1 MLIAQ
6 AKQEEN
12 IVEYILY
19 MFQLHDMLRGL
30 NFEENAI
37 REKLASPMAASKDQE
52 EQIMTWYNDLIG
64 QMDKEGL
71 RVKGIVSDVLSKVQ
85 ELTLLHGMLLQ
96 QLNDDKYK
104 KLYEEVNPFIEEYRM
119 KSKDEGVSDILIC
132 LNALYAK
139 LLLKLKKVG
148 ISDSSEEAFTS
159 FSNLLSHIALR
170 YKEMYQGR
178 LNFSSN

>member
-1 MLIAQ
+1 
-6 AKQEEN
+6 
-12 IVEYILY
+12 
-19 MFQLHDMLRGL
+19 
-30 NFEENAI
+30 
-37 REKLASPMAASKDQE
+37 
-52 EQIMTWYNDLIG
+52 MTWYNDLIG

-71 RVKGIVSDVLSKVQ
+71 RVKGIVSDVLSKVKIA
-85 ELTLLHGMLLQ
+85 LLHGMLLQ

-104 KLYEEVNPFIEEYRM
+104 ELYEEVNPFIEEYRM

-159 FSNLLSHIALR
+159 FSNLLHITFDIKRCTKVVKL
-170 YKEMYQGR
+170 
-178 LNFSSN
+178 SSN

>member
-1 MLIAQ
+1 
-6 AKQEEN
+6 
-12 IVEYILY
+12 
-19 MFQLHDMLRGL
+19 
-30 NFEENAI
+30 
-37 REKLASPMAASKDQE
+37 
-52 EQIMTWYNDLIG
+52 
-64 QMDKEGL
+64 
-71 RVKGIVSDVLSKVQ
+71 
-85 ELTLLHGMLLQ
+85 
-96 QLNDDKYK
+96 
-104 KLYEEVNPFIEEYRM
+104 M

-178 LNFSSN
+178 LNFSAN